1 MVPTY
6 AIACLHMVHLIVE
19 TTALSIYDS
28 LFVFTRHMFFHPS
41 AYPWKKKKCCD
52 CVEDHRD
59 FYFFFY
65 EPLHEVFLDRRDATE
80 ISLISFSSEFEK
92 LVLHSVTS
100 SYKKVHLHGFRHL
113 CFSLEL
119 EALIKF
125 IFLIK
130 CALFCFLSFCFSECI
145 WPI

>member
-1 MVPTY
+1 MIPCSSSLGTCSFIPQHILGRKKNAV
-6 AIACLHMVHLIVE
+6 IV
-19 TTALSIYDS
+19 
-28 LFVFTRHMFFHPS
+28 
-41 AYPWKKKKCCD
+41 WKTI
-52 CVEDHRD
+52 EI
-59 FYFFFY
+59 FIFFFY